1 MPKTDHIN
9 LRISPEFKQKLRQA
23 AAAENRSVANYIECL
38 LEEALGGDKRPE
50 ATLSASSGS
59 DSGSVAKNP

>member
-23 AAAENRSVANYIECL
+23 AAAENRSVANYVECL
-38 LEEALGGDKRPE
+38 LEEALGEKRPE
-50 ATLSASSGS
+50 RNDNETNHS
-59 DSGSVAKNP
+59 